1 MTPSLRVYHDDDIS
15 PAPLEGAEVA
25 VLGYGSLG
33 RAQALNLRDGGV
45 GVTVGLRAESASR
58 NLAAE
63 DGFAAVE
70 PAAAVAGASF
80 VAVLVPDEVQREFF
94 SGDVAP
100 NLKPGAVVIFAH
112 GGPVHF
118 GDVALPEGVDVV
130 LVAPMGPGRLL
141 RVSYVEGRGLNA
153 KAAVA
158 QDATGRGWPRALAY
172 ARALGCG
179 RAGVIAT
186 TFAEETRLDLF
197 SEQAVLC
204 GGVPALAEAAF
215 ETLVAAGYP
224 PALAYIECVRE
235 IKYIADLM
243 FEYGVDGMRRRISS
257 TALYGGATRGPRVVG
272 PEAEKALK
280 EILEAIEDGSFAA
293 EMKKRWPGREESLKA
308 VRNDGLEAARE
319 EFEKTVRRA
328 ESE

>member
-25 VLGYGSLG
+25 VLGYGSQG

-45 GVTVGLRAESASR
+45 GVAVGLRAESANR

-80 VAVLVPDEVQREFF
+80 VAVLVPDEVQGEFF
-94 SGDVAP
+94 SGEVAP
-100 NLKPGAVVIFAH
+100 NLRPGAAVIFAH

-118 GDVALPEGVDVV
+118 GDVPLPEGVDVV

-141 RVSYVEGRGLNA
+141 REYYVEGRGLNA
-153 KAAVA
+153 KVAVA

-186 TFAEETRLDLF
+186 TFAEEARLDLF

-224 PALAYIECVRE
+224 PPLAYIECVRE

-272 PEAEKALK
+272 PEAENALK

-319 EFEKTVRRA
+319 EFEKIIRRA

>member
-15 PAPLEGAEVA
+15 PAPREGAEVA
-25 VLGYGSLG
+25 ILGYGSQG

-45 GVTVGLRAESASR
+45 GVRVGLRAASAR
-58 NLAAE
+58 RHLASQ
-63 DGFAAVE
+63 DGFAVVE
-70 PAAAVAGASF
+70 PTAAVAGASF
-80 VAVLVPDEVQREFF
+80 VAVLVPDEVQRECF
-94 SGDVAP
+94 SGEVAP

-118 GDVALPEGVDVV
+118 GDVPLPEGVDVV
-130 LVAPMGPGRLL
+130 LVAPMGPGRVL
-141 RVSYVEGRGLNA
+141 REYNVEGRGLNG
-153 KAAVA
+153 KVAVA

-186 TFAEETRLDLF
+186 TFADEARRDLF
-197 SEQAVLC
+197 SDQAVLC

-293 EMKKRWPGREESLKA
+293 EMKKRWPGREEFLKA

>member
-15 PAPLEGAEVA
+15 PAPLEGAAVA
-25 VLGYGSLG
+25 VLGYGSQG

-94 SGDVAP
+94 GGDVAP
-100 NLKPGAVVIFAH
+100 NLRPGVVVIFAH

-118 GDVALPEGVDVV
+118 GDVPLPEGVDVV

-141 RVSYVEGRGLNA
+141 REYYVEGRGLNA

-186 TFAEETRLDLF
+186 TFAEEARLDLF

-224 PALAYIECVRE
+224 PPLAYIECVRE

-272 PEAEKALK
+272 PGAEKALK

-293 EMKKRWPGREESLKA
+293 EMKKRWPGREEFLKA

-319 EFEKTVRRA
+319 EFEKIIRRA

>member
-1 MTPSLRVYHDDDIS
+1 M
-15 PAPLEGAEVA
+15 A
-25 VLGYGSLG
+25 VLGYGSQG

-45 GVTVGLRAESASR
+45 SVAVGLRAESASR
-58 NLAAE
+58 NLAAQ

-94 SGDVAP
+94 GGEVAP
-100 NLKPGAVVIFAH
+100 NLRPGAVVIFAH

-118 GDVALPEGVDVV
+118 GDVGLPEGVDVV

-141 RVSYVEGRGLNA
+141 REYYVEGRGLNG
-153 KAAVA
+153 KVAVA

-293 EMKKRWPGREESLKA
+293 EMKKRWPGREDFLKA

>member
-1 MTPSLRVYHDDDIS
+1 MTPSLQVYHDDDIS
-15 PAPLEGAEVA
+15 AAPLEGAQVA
-25 VLGYGSLG
+25 VLGYGSQG

-45 GVTVGLRAESASR
+45 GVAVGLRVESPSR
-58 NLAAE
+58 GLAAQ

-80 VAVLVPDEVQREFF
+80 VGR
-94 SGDVAP
+94 DVAP
-100 NLKPGAVVIFAH
+100 NLRPGAAVIFAH

-118 GDVALPEGVDVV
+118 GDVPLPEGADVA

-141 RVSYVEGRGLNA
+141 REYYVEGRGLNA

-158 QDATGRGWPRALAY
+158 QDATGRAWPRALAY

-186 TFAEETRLDLF
+186 TFADEARLDLF

-293 EMKKRWPGREESLKA
+293 EMKTRWPGREEFLETI
-308 VRNDGLEAARE
+308 RNDDLEAARE
-319 EFEKTVRRA
+319 EFEKTIRRT